1 MSIRL
6 LKKNNEVDVF
16 SVKVDGQKSC
26 LGSGCHKAGMRPFK
40 QFVEGSLGHPQ
51 QLTDPDGR
59 EIPAPRSVIARVAGQ
74 AQQGTGF
81 RNVVHKALMV
91 VVAA

>member
-1 MSIRL
+1 
-6 LKKNNEVDVF
+6 LKKNNEVTVF

-26 LGSGCHKAGMRPFK
+26 LGRRCHKAGMLPFK

-59 EIPAPRSVIARVAGQ
+59 DIPAPGSLIASVAGQ

-81 RNVVHKALMV
+81 RNLVHKALMV